1 MTEVFSTEGEYA
13 VKVPPSVLN
22 AMRNRR
28 SGDGPPAS
36 QGPNGKVFS
45 VRYGFRPDSLDTGA
59 PFQLT
64 RGEGSKNEDFLIEAP
79 GAHGSEPHLFRG
91 QATSAKDNEYV
102 LVFNQSTKSFDL
114 QLLDF
119 TLRMNASREKPSTRK
134 QLSLPPREGSST
146 PVSTPSSSTPAAGT
160 HAGTHVGT
168 HAGASNS
175 FSERAS
181 NPDEPQRASSK
192 ASRAPSGAKAS
203 PSPMPEA
210 SSLPKKPKA
219 KRKSRAESKPVAN
232 VSADDDGDDDDLMG
246 LADELEESLEDEGSA
261 EANNNESKS
270 DNTSDEDEDMG
281 NNVMV
286 LDPAPS
292 ARQTPM
298 SAFSSPALGTPRGS
312 GPISLRGYVG
322 NRPEED
328 DLSSSEEE

>member
-13 VKVPPSVLN
+13 VNVPPSVLN
-22 AMRNRR
+22 AMKNRR
-28 SGDGPPAS
+28 SGEGPQAS
-36 QGPNGKVFS
+36 QGSNGKVFS

-64 RGEGSKNEDFLIEAP
+64 RGEGVKSEDFLIEAP

-146 PVSTPSSSTPAAGT
+146 PVGTPVTSTP
-160 HAGTHVGT
+160 
-168 HAGASNS
+168 AGASNS
-175 FSERAS
+175 FSEKAS
-181 NPDEPQRASSK
+181 KPDEPQRVT
-192 ASRAPSGAKAS
+192 RAPSGAKAS
-203 PSPMPEA
+203 SSPMPET

-219 KRKSRAESKPVAN
+219 KRKPKTESKPVAN

-286 LDPAPS
+286 LEPIPS